1 MFNNIGS
8 KIKLLSLV
16 ICFISIAISLVL
28 GLYMI
33 LKLNQIAFGLL
44 IILGGSCASYISS
57 FFTYGFGEL
66 IEKSAEIAENIKATK
81 Q

>member
-28 GLYMI
+28 GLYIMI
-33 LKLNQIAFGLL
+33 KLNQIAFGLL
-44 IILGGSCASYISS
+44 IIFGGSCASWIAS

-66 IEKSAEIAENIKATK
+66 IEKSSEIAENTKTTK

>member
-8 KIKLLSLV
+8 KIKLLSLI

-44 IILGGSCASYISS
+44 IIFGGSCASYISS